1 MEVYLLKY
9 LILFLF
15 SLSTHASQFAN
26 RSFLFPKEKTFVSDF
41 RFTFKRWNYEYE
53 DEDLPLNEDLLEVEK
68 EAILFEPELRYGLKS
83 NASLIIGFTYQF
95 EVLSAHLEEQV
106 GADEVYIASAEE
118 RALHSPY
125 FGMRY
130 RILDHKDTYLD
141 FQGIATIKTHKNLDP
156 TFSDLSSQIVN
167 GSHILSLSSFYGMT
181 IFNDILRLSLTY
193 NHHFDFDKRFALF
206 DETYNASNF
215 YNIEFGIGY
224 TFIFD
229 YGDDLEISILS
240 SITDNFQVQSGNNV
254 INFKE
259 NVTRQFGLRY
269 TNYTFKETFGLLYFD
284 FKQVFELN
292 SFSYQANTISIESD
306 NTYTRFSL
314 GLTTQY

>member
-1 MEVYLLKY
+1 MKY

-125 FGMRY
+125 LGMRY
-130 RILDHKDTYLD
+130 RILNHKETYLD
-141 FQGIATIKTHKNLDP
+141 LQGIATIKTHKNLDP
-156 TFSDLSSQIVN
+156 TFSDLNSQIVN

-181 IFNDILRLSLTY
+181 VYNDILRLSLTY
-193 NHHFDFDKRFALF
+193 NHYFDFDKRFALF

-229 YGDDLEISILS
+229 YGDDLELNVLS
-240 SITDNFQVQSGNNV
+240 SITDNFQVQSGNKV

-292 SFSYQANTISIESD
+292 SISYQANTISIESD